1 MSMSTPV
8 SPLQR
13 TCMRGKVTGAIFLD
27 LKKALILLHVVI
39 GFLLINSKNV
49 VSVAMNSTGS
59 NHILVRELLKIG
71 SSLSNLK
78 PINIGIP
85 QGSIIGPLLFV
96 FVNDLP
102 TSVMCKTVMYTD
114 NTSLLII
121 SSSSDTQCL
130 QNSLNHNLCN
140 NCLLHGLQKMNLL
153 LIYSKTKLMLFGAS
167 HNPN

>member
-1 MSMSTPV
+1 MSTPV

-13 TCMRGKVTGAIFLD
+13 TLWMRGKVTGAIFLD

-85 QGSIIGPLLFV
+85 QGSIRGPILFV

-102 TSVMCKTVMYTD
+102 TSVMCKTVMYAD

-121 SSSSDTQCL
+121 
-130 QNSLNHNLCN
+130 
-140 NCLLHGLQKMNLL
+140 
-153 LIYSKTKLMLFGAS
+153 
-167 HNPN
+167 